1 MSHRILA
8 ISLALLCSFLCSFLC
23 ANAQG
28 VRTSKPRWVGNPP
41 RTEYSTFYFVEVSS
55 DMASSLAG
63 ARTSALEQLSAN
75 VARTD
80 NIAVSEIYTDKS
92 QQRYSSSSGVR
103 GTGTDSYMFEL
114 HADGTAEPI
123 HSRRID
129 EYWTPVQR
137 GGMNILE
144 YHAIY
149 AVERK
154 GQQADFSHIS
164 VTNRYGMNGLWRSAI
179 VPGWG
184 QFHKGAVLKGSLILG
199 GCAVLA
205 GGIVFCD
212 NQRSDYSR
220 KIAGTHDASL
230 IRSYATK
237 RDHFATAR
245 NVCIGAVAALYAYNL
260 IDAVAAAG
268 ARRLVIDNGKYSV
281 APGVSPFGTPV
292 VAASVKF

>member
-1 MSHRILA
+1 MFRKIFTFSVV
-8 ISLALLCSFLCSFLC
+8 LLCSLLL

-28 VRTSKPRWVGNPP
+28 VNSTKPRWVGNPP
-41 RTEYSTFYFVEVSS
+41 RAEYSTFYFVEVSS
-55 DMASSLAG
+55 DMSSSLAG

-80 NIAVSEIYTDKS
+80 DITVAEIYTDKS
-92 QQRYSSSSGVR
+92 QQQYSSSTGVR
-103 GTGTDSYMFEL
+103 GMGTDNYAFEL
-114 HADGTAEPI
+114 HAEGTSAPI

-129 EYWTPVQR
+129 EYWTSVQR
-137 GGMNILE
+137 DGMNVLE

-164 VTNRYGMNGLWRSAI
+164 ITNRYGMSGLWRSAI

-184 QFHKGAVLKGSLILG
+184 QFHKGATLKGGIIIG
-199 GCAVLA
+199 GCAVLS
-205 GGIVFCD
+205 GGIVFFD
-212 NQRSDYSR
+212 NQRGDYSR
-220 KIAGTHDASL
+220 KITGTHDVTL

-245 NVCIGAVAALYAYNL
+245 NVCIGAAAALYVYNL
-260 IDAVAAAG
+260 IDAVSAAG
-268 ARRLVIDNGKYSV
+268 ARRIVIGKYSLM
-281 APGVSPFGTPV
+281 PSISPYGTPM